1 MQVDAGELIE
11 QLREKFVVDIDG
23 METEAEAVAVFDRAC
38 VKILVAV
45 HNGQGKKELT
55 SGQKAA
61 ITRKANRLARQQE
74 ETEQDAGGSPTTVG
88 GK

>member
-11 QLREKFVVDIDG
+11 MLRERMALKVDDKEEFDV
-23 METEAEAVAVFDRAC
+23 MAAFDRSC
-38 VKILVAV
+38 VQTLVAI
-45 HNGQGKKELT
+45 HNGQNKAVELT

>member
-1 MQVDAGELIE
+1 
-11 QLREKFVVDIDG
+11 VVDIDG

-61 ITRKANRLARQQE
+61 ATRKANKEAKAAE
-74 ETEQDAGGSPTTVG
+74 AAAGGG
-88 GK
+88 E